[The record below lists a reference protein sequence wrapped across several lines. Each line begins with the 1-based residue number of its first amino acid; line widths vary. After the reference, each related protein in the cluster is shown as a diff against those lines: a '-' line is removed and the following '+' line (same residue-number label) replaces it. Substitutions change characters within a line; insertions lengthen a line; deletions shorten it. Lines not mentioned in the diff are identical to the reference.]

1 MIVQRARAA
10 WPQIRLDP
18 AVFAGHLA
26 DRTDAELA
34 DVNGPD
40 LYLACAVAHG
50 DPVALAAFDSQVM
63 TKIGAYLARSGHG
76 DIADEVLQRLRERL
90 LVAQDSALPRIA
102 AFEGRGSLVSW
113 VRIAAAR
120 VAIDLRRTRTPE
132 VAADPIEEVA
142 ARAADPE
149 LEYLKQRYGRDLRE
163 AFKAALDALPARD
176 ASILRLHFLEGMSAS
191 SIGAAYRVH
200 GRTIQKWLQ
209 AARAQILETTRE
221 LLRERLQLHRK
232 ELESVIALAQSQ
244 LDVSISRLLA
254 REA

>member
-1 MIVQRARAA
+1 
-10 WPQIRLDP
+10 
-18 AVFAGHLA
+18 
-26 DRTDAELA
+26 
-34 DVNGPD
+34 
-40 LYLACAVAHG
+40 
-50 DPVALAAFDSQVM
+50 
-63 TKIGAYLARSGHG
+63 
-76 DIADEVLQRLRERL
+76 
-90 LVAQDSALPRIA
+90 
-102 AFEGRGSLVSW
+102 
-113 VRIAAAR
+113 
-120 VAIDLRRTRTPE
+120 
-132 VAADPIEEVA
+132 
-142 ARAADPE
+142 
-149 LEYLKQRYGRDLRE
+149 
-163 AFKAALDALPARD
+163 LPARD